1 MVHISTFFITTY
13 LYIIYNLKMKQ
24 DRRPSLVY
32 MNDED
37 ETEGSIKKVTRLV
50 YKISNEGGTDLPS
63 ERKKSIIPSIVIFLN
78 IILSPLIGVTM
89 AIRGHYDGKLSMV
102 GLCLRVIYFI
112 SFIIAIYFDR
122 RFENTERYARL
133 APKVFGVII
142 IGIQLI
148 GVLPRYECNVTS
160 WISCI

>member
-1 MVHISTFFITTY
+1 MNAGT
-13 LYIIYNLKMKQ
+13 
-24 DRRPSLVY
+24 RPSIAY

-37 ETEGSIKKVTRLV
+37 ENEGSIKKVTRLV
-50 YKISNEGGTDLPS
+50 YKISNEGGSDLP
-63 ERKKSIIPSIVIFLN
+63 EKSIIPSIVIFLN
-78 IILSPLIGVTM
+78 IILSPIIGVTM

-102 GLCLRVIYFI
+102 GLCLRIIYFV

-133 APKVFGVII
+133 APKIFGVVII
-142 IGIQLI
+142 IIQLI
-148 GVLPRYECNVTS
+148 GVLPRYECNLTS